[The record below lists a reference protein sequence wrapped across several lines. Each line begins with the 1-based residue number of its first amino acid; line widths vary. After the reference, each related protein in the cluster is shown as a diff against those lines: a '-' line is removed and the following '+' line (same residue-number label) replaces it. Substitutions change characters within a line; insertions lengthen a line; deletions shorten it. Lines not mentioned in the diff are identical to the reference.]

1 MLFKFM
7 RFVTAKISCFLL
19 LAFLFAIPRLVFASG
34 LESFRA
40 DLTGLYAAEQTLQ
53 QTSQKLKEK
62 AGLLSE
68 KIAAQKPE
76 TGEPGLSQRNQL
88 ENFLKESKQIET
100 DLGRIE
106 TQLDSVRERIR
117 LARENLLAGLSLRIA
132 ALEKQSR
139 KKPDSQQFADL
150 LGLRREK
157 ENLLDQVFSDLNPRI
172 VLPAAGPGDGPQEI
186 RNKLEV
192 LDLARSHLQKQL
204 EVTIMRLEEL
214 NQQLALSRGLQE
226 FLEDTYDFSAEV
238 SHRDEILARVQNPP
252 DTSLPSNPAKE
263 SPGNEGI
270 AIIDF
275 GDTGKDSLPSS
286 VSPPEILR
294 LQSSSSTLSL
304 PAGSAHVPTLEEK
317 ILRWKTRKTAL
328 MELILRVNA
337 RGDELRRE
345 Q

>member
-1 MLFKFM
+1 M
-7 RFVTAKISCFLL
+7 RFATAKISGFLL
-19 LAFLFAIPRLVFASG
+19 LAFLFAIPRLVFASE

-53 QTSQKLKEK
+53 QTSLKLKEK

-76 TGEPGLSQRNQL
+76 TGEPSLSQRNQL
-88 ENFLKESKQIET
+88 EGFLKESKQIET

-139 KKPDSQQFADL
+139 KKPDSQHLTDL

-157 ENLLDQVFSDLNPRI
+157 ENLLDQVFSDLNPRV
-172 VLPAAGPGDGPQEI
+172 VLPAADSDDGPQEI

-204 EVTIMRLEEL
+204 EVTSMRLEEL
-214 NQQLALSRGLQE
+214 NQQSALSRGLQE

-252 DTSLPSNPAKE
+252 DTSPPSAPSKE
-263 SPGNEGI
+263 FPGGDGI
-270 AIIDF
+270 VIVDF
-275 GDTGKDSLPSS
+275 GDTGKGATPSS
-286 VSPPEILR
+286 ASPPEILR

-317 ILRWKTRKTAL
+317 ILRWKTRETAL

>member
-1 MLFKFM
+1 MA
-7 RFVTAKISCFLL
+7 TAKISVFLL
-19 LAFLFAIPRLVFASG
+19 LACLFALPRMGFASG

-40 DLTGLYAAEQTLQ
+40 DLTGLYAAEKTLQ
-53 QTSQKLKEK
+53 QASLELREK

-76 TGEPGLSQRNQL
+76 NGEPSLSQRNQQ
-88 ENFLKESKQIET
+88 EDFLKESKQIET

-117 LARENLLAGLSLRIA
+117 LARENFLAELSLRIA

-139 KKPDSQQFADL
+139 KKPDSQRLADL

-172 VLPAAGPGDGPQEI
+172 VLPAAEPGDGPQEI

-204 EVTIMRLEEL
+204 EVTVMRLDEL
-214 NQQLALSRGLQE
+214 NQQSALSRGLQE
-226 FLEDTYDFSAEV
+226 FLEDTYDFSSEV

-252 DTSLPSNPAKE
+252 PNSSPSNPAKE

-275 GDTGKDSLPSS
+275 GDTGKDSTPSPAT
-286 VSPPEILR
+286 PPEILR

-304 PAGSAHVPTLEEK
+304 PAGSVHAPTLEEK
-317 ILRWKTRKTAL
+317 ILRWQTRKTAL
-328 MELILRVNA
+328 VELILRVNA
-337 RGDELRRE
+337 REDELRRG

>member
-1 MLFKFM
+1 MRLTITKTACLLFL
-7 RFVTAKISCFLL
+7 TALIT
-19 LAFLFAIPRLVFASG
+19 IPRTAFASG
-34 LESFRA
+34 LESLRA
-40 DLTGLYAAEQTLQ
+40 DLTGLYAEEQILR
-53 QTSQKLKEK
+53 QTSLNLREK
-62 AGLLSE
+62 ARLLSE

-76 TGEPGLSQRNQL
+76 TGEPSLSQRTQL
-88 ENFLKESKQIET
+88 EDFLKESKQIET

-106 TQLDSVRERIR
+106 TRLDSARERISQ
-117 LARENLLAGLSLRIA
+117 ARENLLAELSLRIT

-139 KKPDSQQFADL
+139 EKPDSRLFADL

-157 ENLLDQVFSDLNPRI
+157 EELLDKVFSDLNPRI
-172 VLPAAGPGDGPQEI
+172 VLPAADPGDSPQEI

-204 EVTIMRLEEL
+204 EVTSLRLEDL
-214 NQQLALSRGLQE
+214 NQQLALSRGLRE

-238 SHRDEILARVQNPP
+238 SHRDEIMARVQNPP
-252 DTSLPSNPAKE
+252 ETSSPSTPSKE
-263 SPGNEGI
+263 SPGGEGI

-275 GDTGKDSLPSS
+275 GDTGKGSSPSS
-286 VSPPEILR
+286 ASPPEILR

-317 ILRWKTRKTAL
+317 IHRWKTRKTAL
-328 MELILRVNA
+328 EELIQRVNA
-337 RGDELRRE
+337 RGDELRRG